1 MTLSIT
7 ETASP
12 FRLASAADICE
23 VQGILRSGGVLGPEK
38 RIAYL
43 GLLDPARGAGSE
55 AEDRRFRVFIHDV
68 SGARPQ
74 DVTVS
79 VTSGTV
85 ISAVELDTA
94 ATGELPVLEEE
105 FEVVEQLLATDE
117 RWLKALAARNL
128 DVSKVRV
135 APLSAGVFEYAEERG
150 RRILRGLAFVQ
161 DFPEDSAWA
170 HPVDGL
176 VAYVDVVSK
185 EVTQVI
191 DTGVFPIPAEHGN
204 YTDPELTGPL
214 RTTQKPI
221 SITQPEGPS
230 FTVTGGNHIEWEKW
244 SLDVGFDVREGVVLH
259 NIAFRDGDRLRP
271 IINRAS
277 IAEMVVPYGDPS
289 PVRSWQN
296 YFDTGEYLV
305 GQYANSLELGCD
317 CLGDITYLSPVISD
331 AFGNPREIRNGI
343 CMHEEDWGILAKHSD
358 LWSGINYTRRNRR
371 MVISFFTTIGNYDYG
386 FYWYLYL
393 DGTIEFEAKATGVV
407 FTSAFPEG
415 GSDNISQLAPGLG
428 APFHQHIF
436 SARLDMAI
444 DGFTNRVE
452 EEDVVRQAMGPGNE
466 RGNAFSRKRTVLTRE
481 SEAVREGDA
490 RTGRTWIISNPDSR
504 NRLGEPVGYKLHSH
518 NQPTLMADPGSS
530 IARRAAFAT
539 RDLWVTRYA
548 EDERYPTGD
557 FVNQHSGGAG
567 LPSYIAQDRDID
579 GQDIVVW
586 HTFGLTHFPR
596 VEDWPIMPVDTVGFK
611 LRPEGFFDRSPVL
624 DVPANSSQTGS
635 HCHGLGSRRDR
646 TAAALPCGLGR
657 DRRILRGAP
666 VAGRR
671 KPPRSVAGHHD
682 ARDGGGLPAVRCSPV
697 AWRPGRVP
705 ASGDGLCPGHD
716 CPACRPAAGRARPFR
731 GWRTRPLPFRSGGGV
746 WCRWG

>member
-1 MTLSIT
+1 MMTVQTDTRTPFSPYSLAAGAEIT
-7 ETASP
+7 A
-12 FRLASAADICE
+12 
-23 VQGILRSGGVLGPEK
+23 VQGILRSAGLLGDTK

-43 GLLDPARGAGSE
+43 GLLDPARNAPEGS
-55 AEDRRFRVFIHDV
+55 EDRRFRVFVHDV
-68 SGARPQ
+68 SGGRPA

-79 VTSGTV
+79 VSSGAV
-85 ISAVELDTA
+85 ISVVELDTA
-94 ATGELPVLEEE
+94 VAGELPVLEEE
-105 FEVVEQLLATDE
+105 FELVEELLATDE
-117 RWLKALAARNL
+117 RWLEALANRGL

-135 APLSAGVFEYAEERG
+135 APLSAGVFEYPEEKG

-185 EVTQVI
+185 EVTQVL
-191 DTGVFPIPAEHGN
+191 DLGAMPIPAEHGN
-204 YTDPELTGPL
+204 YTDADLTGPL

-221 SITQPEGPS
+221 NITQPEGPS

-259 NIAFRDGDRLRP
+259 NIAFQDGDRKRS

-289 PVRSWQN
+289 PIRSWQN

-317 CLGDITYLSPVISD
+317 CLGEITYLSPVISD

-358 LWSGINYTRRNRR
+358 LWTGINYTRRNRR
-371 MVISFFTTIGNYDYG
+371 LVISFFTTIGNYDYG

-407 FTSAFPEG
+407 FTSAYPEG
-415 GSDNISQLAPGLG
+415 GSANISQLAPGLG
-428 APFHQHIF
+428 APFHQHLF

-444 DGFTNRVE
+444 DGPTNRVE
-452 EEDVVRQAMGPGNE
+452 EEDVVRQTMGEGNE
-466 RGNAFSRKRTVLTRE
+466 RGNAFSRKRTLIARE
-481 SEAVREGDA
+481 SEGAREADA
-490 RTGRTWIISNPDSR
+490 RNGRTWVISNPQSR
-504 NRLGEPVGYKLHSH
+504 NRLGEPVAYKLHAEG
-518 NQPTLMADPGSS
+518 QPTLLADPESS

-539 RDLWVTRYA
+539 KDLWVTRHA
-548 EDERYPTGD
+548 DAERYPTGD

-567 LPSYIAQDRDID
+567 LPAYVAQDRDLD
-579 GQDIVVW
+579 GQDIVLW

-596 VEDWPIMPVDTVGFK
+596 PEDWPIMPVDTAGFK

-624 DVPANSSQTGS
+624 DVPASAQPAGG
-635 HCHGLGSRRDR
+635 HCHS
-646 TAAALPCGLGR
+646 
-657 DRRILRGAP
+657 
-666 VAGRR
+666 
-671 KPPRSVAGHHD
+671 
-682 ARDGGGLPAVRCSPV
+682 
-697 AWRPGRVP
+697 
-705 ASGDGLCPGHD
+705 
-716 CPACRPAAGRARPFR
+716 
-731 GWRTRPLPFRSGGGV
+731 
-746 WCRWG
+746 

>member
-1 MTLSIT
+1 MTTPVLQAAAVHPL
-7 ETASP
+7 ASP
-12 FRLASAADICE
+12 DEITA
-23 VQGILRSGGVLGPEK
+23 VRSLLGSSGLLGPEK

-43 GLLDPARGAGSE
+43 GLLDPSRGQEGQ
-55 AEDRRFRVFIHDV
+55 DRRFRVFIHDI
-68 SGARPQ
+68 SGAAPVDAVVSLTRGE
-74 DVTVS
+74 VFS
-79 VTSGTV
+79 VT
-85 ISAVELDTA
+85 ELDTTV
-94 ATGELPVLEEE
+94 TGELPVLEEE
-105 FEVVEQLLATDE
+105 FELVEILLSTDE
-117 RWLKALAARNL
+117 RWLAALAARDL
-128 DVSKVRV
+128 DVARVRV
-135 APLSAGVFEYAEERG
+135 APLSAGVFEYPEEKG
-150 RRILRGLAFVQ
+150 KRILRGLAFVQ
-161 DFPEDSAWA
+161 NFPEDSAWA

-185 EVTQVI
+185 QVTQVI
-191 DTGVFPIPAEHGN
+191 DLGAMPIPAEHGN

-230 FTVTGGNHIEWEKW
+230 FTVTGGNHVEWEKW
-244 SLDVGFDVREGVVLH
+244 SLNVGFDAREGVVLH
-259 NIAFRDGDRLRP
+259 NIAFQDGDRLRP

-289 PVRSWQN
+289 PIRSWQN

-317 CLGDITYLSPVISD
+317 CLGDITYLSPVVSD

-343 CMHEEDWGILAKHSD
+343 CMHEEDWGILSKHSD
-358 LWSGINYTRRNRR
+358 MYTGINYTRRNRR
-371 MVISFFTTIGNYDYG
+371 LVISFFTTIGNYDYG

-407 FTSAFPEG
+407 FTSAFPKG

-436 SARLDMAI
+436 SARLDMAV

-452 EEDVVRQAMGPGNE
+452 EEDVVRQAMGEGNE
-466 RGNAFSRKRTVLTRE
+466 RGNAFSRRRTLLTRE
-481 SEAVREGDA
+481 SEGVREADA
-490 RTGRTWIISNPDSR
+490 RAGRTWIISNPESR
-504 NRLGEPVGYKLHSH
+504 NRLGEPVGYKLHSQ
-518 NQPTLMADPGSS
+518 NQPTLLADPGSS

-539 RDLWVTRYA
+539 KDLWVTRYA
-548 EDERYPTGD
+548 GDSERYPTGD

-567 LPSYIAQDRDID
+567 LPAYVAQDRGID

-624 DVPANSSQTGS
+624 DVPANSGS
-635 HCHGLGSRRDR
+635 ASCHSPAGDSGEPAGHCH
-646 TAAALPCGLGR
+646 
-657 DRRILRGAP
+657 
-666 VAGRR
+666 
-671 KPPRSVAGHHD
+671 
-682 ARDGGGLPAVRCSPV
+682 
-697 AWRPGRVP
+697 
-705 ASGDGLCPGHD
+705 
-716 CPACRPAAGRARPFR
+716 
-731 GWRTRPLPFRSGGGV
+731 
-746 WCRWG
+746 

>member
-12 FRLASAADICE
+12 FRLATAAEISG
-23 VQGILRSGGVLGPEK
+23 VQGILRSAGLLGPEK

-43 GLLDPARGAGSE
+43 GLLDAARRTDPARRTDSAREAGSE
-55 AEDRRFRVFIHDV
+55 PEDRRFRVFIHDL
-68 SGARPQ
+68 SGARPH

-79 VTSGTV
+79 VSSGEV
-85 ISAVELDTA
+85 IAAVELDTA

-105 FEVVEQLLATDE
+105 FEVVEQLLAADE

-135 APLSAGVFEYAEERG
+135 APLSAGVFEYPEEKG

-161 DFPEDSAWA
+161 EFPEDSAWA

-191 DTGVFPIPAEHGN
+191 DTGVFPVPAEHGN

-221 SITQPEGPS
+221 SITQPDGPS

-259 NIAFRDGDRLRP
+259 NIGFRDGDRLRP

-289 PVRSWQN
+289 PIRSWQN

-452 EEDVVRQAMGPGNE
+452 EEDVVRQAMGEGNP

-481 SEAVREGDA
+481 SEGVREADA
-490 RTGRTWIISNPDSR
+490 RTGRTWIISNPESR
-504 NRLGEPVGYKLHSH
+504 NRLGEPTGYKLHAH
-518 NQPTLMADPGSS
+518 NQPTLMADPESS

-539 RDLWVTRYA
+539 KDLWVTRYA

-567 LPSYIAQDRDID
+567 LPAYVAQDRDID

-624 DVPANSSQTGS
+624 DVPASPNMQAGS
-635 HCHGLGSRRDR
+635 HCHG
-646 TAAALPCGLGR
+646 
-657 DRRILRGAP
+657 
-666 VAGRR
+666 
-671 KPPRSVAGHHD
+671 
-682 ARDGGGLPAVRCSPV
+682 
-697 AWRPGRVP
+697 
-705 ASGDGLCPGHD
+705 
-716 CPACRPAAGRARPFR
+716 
-731 GWRTRPLPFRSGGGV
+731 
-746 WCRWG
+746 

>member
-1 MTLSIT
+1 MTLAPT
-7 ETASP
+7 GTAAP
-12 FRLASAADICE
+12 YRLAAGDEITD
-23 VQGILRSGGVLGPEK
+23 VQGILRAAGLLGPEK

-43 GLLDPARGAGSE
+43 GLLDPARDSSKDS
-55 AEDRRFRVFIHDV
+55 EDRRFRVFIHDV
-68 SGARPQ
+68 SGGRPL

-79 VTSGTV
+79 ATRGDVT
-85 ISAVELDTA
+85 SAVELDTA
-94 ATGELPVLEEE
+94 VAGELPVLEEE
-105 FEVVEQLLATDE
+105 FEVVEELLASDE
-117 RWLKALAARNL
+117 RWLKALADRNL

-135 APLSAGVFEYAEERG
+135 APLSAGAFEYLEEKG

-185 EVTQVI
+185 EVTQVL
-191 DTGVFPIPAEHGN
+191 DLGVVPIPAEHGN
-204 YTDPELTGPL
+204 YTDPGLTGPL
-214 RTTQKPI
+214 RTTQKPLH
-221 SITQPEGPS
+221 ITQPEGPS
-230 FTVTGGNHIEWEKW
+230 FTVTGGNHVEWEKW
-244 SLDVGFDVREGVVLH
+244 SVDVGFDVREGVVLH
-259 NIAFRDGDRLRP
+259 NLAFQDGERKRP
-271 IINRAS
+271 VINRAS

-289 PVRSWQN
+289 PIRSWQN

-317 CLGDITYLSPVISD
+317 CLGEITYLSPVISD

-358 LWSGINYTRRNRR
+358 LWAGINYTRRNRR
-371 MVISFFTTIGNYDYG
+371 LVISFFTTIGNYDYG

-415 GSDNISQLAPGLG
+415 GSANISQLAPGLG
-428 APFHQHIF
+428 APFHQHLF

-452 EEDVVRQAMGPGNE
+452 EEDVVRQPMGEGNE
-466 RGNAFSRKRTVLTRE
+466 RGNAFSRKRTVLRTE
-481 SEAVREGDA
+481 SEAAREADA
-490 RTGRTWIISNPDSR
+490 RSGRTWIISNPESR
-504 NRLGEPVGYKLHSH
+504 NRLGEPVGYKLHAQG
-518 NQPTLMADPGSS
+518 QPTLLADPESS

-539 RDLWVTRYA
+539 KDLWVTRFA

-567 LPSYIAQDRDID
+567 LPSYIAQDRGID

-596 VEDWPIMPVDTVGFK
+596 IEDWPIMPVDTVGFK

-624 DVPANSSQTGS
+624 DVPANPNTTPAAGG
-635 HCHGLGSRRDR
+635 HCHG
-646 TAAALPCGLGR
+646 
-657 DRRILRGAP
+657 
-666 VAGRR
+666 
-671 KPPRSVAGHHD
+671 
-682 ARDGGGLPAVRCSPV
+682 
-697 AWRPGRVP
+697 
-705 ASGDGLCPGHD
+705 
-716 CPACRPAAGRARPFR
+716 
-731 GWRTRPLPFRSGGGV
+731 
-746 WCRWG
+746 